1 VDSLTEGMIS
11 IRSAWESHWKF
22 TEVTSVWMKFPINMR
37 WTQTES
43 VAMLRKFTKH
53 ALLYTPDPVCIVN
66 NFNFKN
72 AQNAYGVL

>member
-1 VDSLTEGMIS
+1 MGIALEIHRSDIS
-11 IRSAWESHWKF
+11 MDEIPNKHALDTNR
-22 TEVTSVWMKFPINMR
+22 
-37 WTQTES
+37 ES